1 MRAVRYCLGA
11 MLVSLAFVS
20 MPSQAAEPDTSNLV
34 DGVSF
39 EVGVGEHVQLYRVGF
54 QWDWNKDWFRT
65 AGGYHLNGYWD
76 LNVGWWHGSR
86 YNDGHES
93 QNLGVIG
100 ITPVFRWE
108 NASKKGPDVEAGIGA
123 SFFSEN
129 YNNNGNK
136 MGTSFEFADHIGVGY
151 VFNNNFDLGLRVQ
164 HYSNAG
170 ISKPNDGE
178 NFIVLRGAYRF

>member
-1 MRAVRYCLGA
+1 M
-11 MLVSLAFVS
+11 
-20 MPSQAAEPDTSNLV
+20 
-34 DGVSF
+34 
-39 EVGVGEHVQLYRVGF
+39 
-54 QWDWNKDWFRT
+54 
-65 AGGYHLNGYWD
+65 NGYWD
-76 LNVGWWHGSR
+76 LNLGWWHGTR
-86 YNDGHES
+86 YNDEHET
-93 QNLGVIG
+93 QNIGVIG

-108 NASKKGPDVEAGIGA
+108 NASKKGAYVEAGIGA
-123 SFFSEN
+123 SLFSEN

-151 VFNNNFDLGLRVQ
+151 VFRNNFDLGLRVQ